1 MASMTEVYIL
11 LFGFSVSTCAVLFGG
26 PWWRRIS
33 MAAALGCAVAIIFV
47 HLMGSER
54 VLGVI
59 VLASLARDWW
69 HERRMDREAEERARR
84 ASHAQAR
91 AASEPTTS
99 RG

>member
-1 MASMTEVYIL
+1 MTEVYIL

-33 MAAALGCAVAIIFV
+33 MAAALGCAVAIIVV

-54 VLGVI
+54 VLGMI
-59 VLASLARDWW
+59 VLVSLVRDWW
-69 HERRMDREAEERARR
+69 RERRMDRNAEERAR
-84 ASHAQAR
+84 AAVPAR
-91 AASEPTTS
+91 PAASGPFTS